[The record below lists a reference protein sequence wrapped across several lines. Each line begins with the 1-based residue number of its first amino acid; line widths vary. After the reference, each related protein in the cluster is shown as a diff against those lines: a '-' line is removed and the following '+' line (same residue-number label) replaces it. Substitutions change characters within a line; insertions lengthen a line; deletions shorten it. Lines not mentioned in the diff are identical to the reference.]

1 MFPRAFNSTHQRTDQ
16 TDPTVFGAPLAG
28 QTTLKNIQIIL
39 HIRPPNAMAQA
50 KIQAKFND
58 ASSGKFNRTMSM
70 ADRAG
75 QLLSNLDQLEIRVE
89 TLRETASAMEQ
100 ERECILEM
108 IQTLQNSQEM
118 HNISAGEKEELTL
131 TADRLMGRTLSVEIN
146 VGTIRNSQQEEA
158 LRKATSIIDEIVKKL
173 LDNMAESRQRLLA
186 LHSACLTDVPPVP
199 IDEKFQAI
207 VIGCA
212 LEDQKKIKRR
222 LEMLLR
228 NVGNAE
234 KNIKIMDH
242 QKLEESQTNG
252 SQ

>member
-1 MFPRAFNSTHQRTDQ
+1 MS
-16 TDPTVFGAPLAG
+16 
-28 QTTLKNIQIIL
+28 
-39 HIRPPNAMAQA
+39 QA
-50 KIQAKFND
+50 KIQAKLND
-58 ASSGKFNRTMSM
+58 VTGGKFKRTMSM

-89 TLRETASAMEQ
+89 ALRETASAIEQ

-108 IQTLQNSQEM
+108 IQSLQNSQEM

-131 TADRLMGRTLSVEIN
+131 TAERLMGRTLSVEIN

-158 LRKATSIIDEIVKKL
+158 LHKATSIIDEIVQKL
-173 LDNMAESRQRLLA
+173 LVDMTESRQRLLA
-186 LHSACLTDVPPVP
+186 LHSACVTEAPEVP
-199 IDEKFQAI
+199 IDQKFQAI
-207 VIGCA
+207 VISCA

-242 QKLEESQTNG
+242 QKLEEPKANG